1 MDFEIVEPFGS
12 LKELA
17 IVGKIPRYIVCGVD
31 LYRSK
36 QCADE
41 DRAFIE
47 ESKPLESRLINP
59 MDKSYQDQF
68 LSNRHYRIVDLFD
81 PKDYNSQT
89 TIADV
94 IKELKPKKCPGGLV
108 NVICREVVEQ
118 TGDDATYILTP
129 LTEAELKELEQG

>member
-36 QCADE
+36 QCAEE
-41 DRAFIE
+41 DRASID
-47 ESKPLESRLINP
+47 ESKPLELRLINLR
-59 MDKSYQDQF
+59 DWLDQDQF
-68 LSNRHYRIVDLFD
+68 FSNRHYCITDLFD
-81 PKDYNSQT
+81 PEDYNPQT

-94 IKELKPKKCPGGLV
+94 IKELKLKKSSCGLV